1 MARYEVT
8 APNGQKFEINA
19 PDGATQD
26 QVMAY
31 AQQQFAQ
38 SAAISQPSEMVSP
51 DVPTPENLAAADQY
65 HAQRTQPQNRTML
78 ERIKGGGEVALAL
91 GSAATTGLASG
102 IGGGLAGIGQTIR
115 RGTFGTP
122 EGADYAQQV
131 AEEAMQAGTYSPRTP
146 AGQEYM
152 QQIGEVLA
160 PLESLPPVGV
170 NQVTGRVARLPQTQR
185 LPKRESFQID
195 ESLIYEDPAEAQR
208 VALNQAVPVT
218 KRIDPKNPEKL
229 INDDLAVS
237 AVRQGFNENFVQ
249 ALKNLSPADKKQVLK
264 MATTIDRGES
274 DFLASR
280 YNRPS
285 DVVGQ
290 SLSDRIDYIK
300 SVNKK
305 AGVDVDKAAKS
316 LPESVDPT
324 APFES
329 TLNSLVEMGVK
340 FDNDQVP
347 SFKGSEVQDF
357 AADERII
364 KNVVER
370 MNEINTA
377 KDLHNLKK
385 YIYNSVY
392 AGKRSEGGLQPK
404 TERVLKDFARG
415 INETLGEASPDYR
428 AANTVYSETI
438 DALDELQSA
447 AGKSINLFGEGAEKS
462 LGTSVRGLLSNNKT
476 RVELENQINNIDS
489 VAKKYGGNFQDD
501 IRVQTAIVDELERI
515 YQTQGKTSLGGQLD
529 KMAQDVIEKGIYGTA
544 KDTVF
549 SSLKKSEK
557 QRRQD
562 SLKALKKLLMREEQ

>member
-1 MARYEVT
+1 VATREEYLDIADQALREGDEATAMAAMDE
-8 APNGQKFEINA
+8 AEKLGS
-19 PDGATQD
+19 
-26 QVMAY
+26 QVQQPAY
-31 AQQQFAQ
+31 
-38 SAAISQPSEMVSP
+38 P
-51 DVPTPENLAAADQY
+51 DVPTPENLAQGY
-65 HAQRTQPQNRTML
+65 YAQPAPQQPKERSML
-78 ERIKGGGEVALAL
+78 DRIKGAGEVALAL
-91 GSAATTGLASG
+91 GSGATTGLA
-102 IGGGLAGIGQTIR
+102 GGLAGGIAGIGQSIKQ
-115 RGTFGTP
+115 GTFGTS
-122 EGADYAQQV
+122 EGADRAQMV
-131 AEEAMQAGTYSPRTP
+131 AEQSMAGSTYSPRTE
-146 AGQEYM
+146 AGQEYL
-152 QQIGEVLA
+152 QRIGEALS

-170 NQVTGRVARLPQTQR
+170 NQLTGKVAAIPQAQR
-185 LPKRESFQID
+185 LAKKPEFKID
-195 ESLIYEDPAEAQR
+195 ESLIYDNPEDAQR
-208 VALNQAVPVT
+208 AALNRAVPVT
-218 KRIDPKNPEKL
+218 KRIDPKNPEKQ

-237 AVRQGFNENFVQ
+237 AIRQGFNENFVQ
-249 ALKNLSPADKKQVLK
+249 TLKGLSPADKKQVLK

-305 AGVDVDKAAKS
+305 AGVDVDKAVKS

-329 TLNSLVEMGVK
+329 TLSSLVDMGVK

-347 SFKGSEVQDF
+347 SFKGSEVQGF

-501 IRVQTAIVDELERI
+501 IRAQTAIVDELEKI
-515 YQTQGKTSLGGQLD
+515 YQTQGKTSLGGEVGKQAQEIINKGVRGALTD
-529 KMAQDVIEKGIYGTA
+529 KA
-544 KDTVF
+544 F
-549 SSLKKSEK
+549 SMISKSEK

-562 SLKALKKLLMREEQ
+562 SLKALKKLLMREDQ